1 MTSSNHAILSRNSI
15 AKAILAGEQGRK
27 DRIEQAAHERETERL
42 GRISAA
48 PSRAADIL
56 SGLTTAIAN
65 VVAAA
70 DETPRSFVVMW
81 VEPHEYDGDV
91 ETRLGFRGP
100 HTGTPERLKLA
111 ARQVYDALA
120 DLEPE
125 LVFRSKDGPMLGN
138 GQLAIVIRLN

>member
-1 MTSSNHAILSRNSI
+1 MTSSNNALYRPAVAHAIRV
-15 AKAILAGEQGRK
+15 GEQGRQE
-27 DRIEQAAHERETERL
+27 RLEQEAYEREMEEVRKVA
-42 GRISAA
+42 GA
-48 PSRAADIL
+48 PGRAADIL

-81 VEPHEYDGDV
+81 VEPHEYDGNV